1 MAKPK
6 DNKTNVMRILETENI
21 PYEAQFYECDEFVDG
36 LHTADI
42 LGNPYEQSFK
52 TIVTVGHSKNHFVF
66 VIPIAEEI
74 DFKKAALS
82 VGEKSIELLPLKEVT
97 NVTGYVRGGCT
108 AVGMKKN
115 FVTRIDET
123 AILYDEIFVSGG
135 KIGCTLKV
143 NPDDWARVCHADFAD
158 LTKA

>member
-1 MAKPK
+1 M
-6 DNKTNVMRILETENI
+6 MRILEAEGV
-21 PYEAQFYECDEFVDG
+21 PYRVQYYDCEEFIDG
-36 LHTADI
+36 LHTADV

-52 TIVTVGHSKNHFVF
+52 TIVTVGHSHNYYVF

-74 DFKKAALS
+74 DFKKAAAS
-82 VGEKSIELLPLKEVT
+82 VEEKSIELLPLKEVT

-123 AILYDEIFVSGG
+123 AILYDTIFVSGG
-135 KIGCTLKV
+135 HLGVTLEV
-143 NPDDWARVCHADFAD
+143 NPEDWARVCNAQFAD
-158 LTKA
+158 LTR